1 MKEKN
6 AKWPLF
12 IFNLNAV
19 CYQSSTKKRSQV
31 MHSKCFS
38 IEILESPKMIKI
50 NFEKKGVGIFLAIR
64 FEFEGDSGWSLLA

>member
-50 NFEKKGVGIFLAIR
+50 NFEKKR
-64 FEFEGDSGWSLLA
+64 

>member
-19 CYQSSTKKRSQV
+19 CYQSSTKKDLKLCTQN
-31 MHSKCFS
+31 FFL
-38 IEILESPKMIKI
+38 EILELPKMIKR
-50 NFEKKGVGIFLAIR
+50 NFEKKGDVIR
-64 FEFEGDSGWSLLA
+64 NFPRDKVRV